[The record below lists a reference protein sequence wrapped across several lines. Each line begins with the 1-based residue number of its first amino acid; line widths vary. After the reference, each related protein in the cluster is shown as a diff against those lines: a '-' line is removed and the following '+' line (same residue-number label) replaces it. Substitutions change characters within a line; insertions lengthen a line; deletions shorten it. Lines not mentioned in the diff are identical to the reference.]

1 MGLVLTLNEISVEF
15 VRFLDTNYPRV
26 LAEGSS
32 SKVEFSIFGTPAID
46 GPAYVSRHIWACNAI
61 YTHEQRDLLEALFA
75 EFHYRRRNQQLC
87 DILIYDTTAT
97 LKERSPRTR
106 ALVPDTSERAIGSS
120 HVAYYAQFKGA
131 FTEGPKFNKAGIWD
145 FVQFTLTETV
155 LVEA

>member
-46 GPAYVSRHIWACNAI
+46 GPAYISRHIWACNAI

-120 HVAYYAQFKGA
+120 HVAYYAQFKGV
-131 FTEGPKFNKAGIWD
+131 FTEGPKFNKAGQWD

-155 LVEA
+155 LVP